1 MIQLLPTSYNQR
13 RTVQMNYEVA
23 VRMIQQR
30 KNHKL
35 DEWNIMVEELL
46 KLPYMKEIIGLDDK

>member
-13 RTVQMNYEVA
+13 RTIQMNYEVA

-30 KNHKL
+30 KGHKL
-35 DEWNIMVEELL
+35 DEWHVMVDELL
-46 KLPYMKEIIGLDDK
+46 NLPYMKEIIGLDEK